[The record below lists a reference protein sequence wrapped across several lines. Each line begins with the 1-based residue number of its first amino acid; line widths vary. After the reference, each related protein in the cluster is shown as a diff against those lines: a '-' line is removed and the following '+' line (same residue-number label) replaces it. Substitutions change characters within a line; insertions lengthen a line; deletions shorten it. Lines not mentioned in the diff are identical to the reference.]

1 MSNDTTPD
9 GKRKKGQVP
18 KTMHYRQC
26 RVHWT
31 THKEAVKGLYTHT
44 AGASKK

>member
-9 GKRKKGQVP
+9 GTRKKGQVP

-44 AGASKK
+44 AGASIK